1 MLVFLFFILSS
12 IFICLDVI
20 SIILLL
26 DVREKIKKAKKAKIQ
41 TSGKHFDKLLE
52 KEAFYLGST
61 IICSSLTFFFIIFDL
76 FIR

>member
-1 MLVFLFFILSS
+1 MSVLLFFILSS
-12 IFICLDVI
+12 IFICLDTI

-26 DVREKIKKAKKAKIQ
+26 DVREKVKKAKKAKIQ
-41 TSGKHFDKLLE
+41 NVKHFDKLLE

-61 IICSSLTFFFIIFDL
+61 IICSSLTFFFIIFDI

>member
-1 MLVFLFFILSS
+1 MSVFFILSS
-12 IFICLDVI
+12 VLICLDTI
-20 SIILLL
+20 SIILLS

-41 TSGKHFDKLLE
+41 NVGKHFDELLE